1 MSSSSLVI
9 IVSYEGREGSFRI
22 NVGPSLEL
30 ADEEIERAS
39 EELWESIRASFRLS
53 PETRIALH
61 EAETGRIMS
70 KETLRDP
77 SCIPSFPKYWYLTVD
92 NGYTR
97 PATTNKNNSLTT
109 ALSGEE
115 ENVSYFHCV
124 CVCVLLNIYIFH
136 PINVWRD
143 NDGHLLIT
151 TLLALI
157 DTLVIRLSDKN
168 LDFYFQIAI
177 ALFVSKAKCDITSSA
192 FCILC

>member
-97 PATTNKNNSLTT
+97 SATTNKNNSLIT

-124 CVCVLLNIYIFH
+124 CFVKYLYI
-136 PINVWRD
+136 P
-143 NDGHLLIT
+143 
-151 TLLALI
+151 
-157 DTLVIRLSDKN
+157 S
-168 LDFYFQIAI
+168 Y
-177 ALFVSKAKCDITSSA
+177 KCMER
-192 FCILC
+192 

>member
-97 PATTNKNNSLTT
+97 SATTNKNNSLIT

-136 PINVWRD
+136 PIMYREIMM
-143 NDGHLLIT
+143 GI
-151 TLLALI
+151 
-157 DTLVIRLSDKN
+157 
-168 LDFYFQIAI
+168 F
-177 ALFVSKAKCDITSSA
+177 
-192 FCILC
+192 